1 MNVPDKIFQSHSWLD
16 INIFMFVKRNTKDDG
31 IKVSLQRI
39 ADEFGVT
46 RGKVY
51 YALQKM
57 YKENLLSNT
66 SQTVCKQLTNN
77 TTSDTQA
84 VKANIQTA
92 SKQFANSLQTLGERK
107 HAFGEKLIPF
117 VEQYGKKMIREFYD
131 YWTEANENGRKMR
144 FEKENTFEV
153 QKRLARWHKTNL
165 VKKKNNESSSNLPI
179 GMNLQNSKDKD
190 YTEGLE
196 RWNR

>member
-1 MNVPDKIFQSHSWLD
+1 
-16 INIFMFVKRNTKDDG
+16 MFVKRNTKDDE

-57 YKENLLSNT
+57 YKEKLLSNT
-66 SQTVCKQLTNN
+66 SQTASKQFTNN
-77 TTSDTQA
+77 TASDTQT
-84 VKANIQTA
+84 VKADVQTA
-92 SKQFANSLQTLGERK
+92 SKQFTNSLQTLGKRK

-117 VEQYGKKMIREFYD
+117 IEQYGKKMIREFYD

-144 FEKENTFEV
+144 FEKEKTFDIS
-153 QKRLARWHKTNL
+153 KRLARWHKINL
-165 VKKKNNESSSNLPI
+165 EKKKNNESLSNLPI

-190 YTEGLE
+190 YMEGLE